1 MFAVILLG
9 LCANAIT
16 FEQWQ
21 SKYKFKF
28 SPVERLRRKAIFIN
42 NFKYVKEFNKNHG
55 FELSVE
61 GPYATLTS
69 EEYQALLNKQ
79 IIGNENKGIEAINLK
94 SNKQVPASVD
104 WRAEGKVTPVRD
116 QGSCGSCYSFGAV
129 AAIESRLLISGTT
142 QYTAQTL
149 DLSEQQ
155 IVDCA
160 ILAKGCNGGTLQ
172 ASYNYV
178 KSNGLMEEK
187 DNPYTGKDGKCLY
200 DKTKTKVSIEGLR
213 TADISDA
220 ALTAAIAEAP
230 VGVCIDASQI
240 SFQLYKAGVY
250 DEPKCKKI
258 MNHCVAAVGYGSQ
271 DGQDYYIVKNSWG
284 SFWGMDGY
292 ILMSRNKNNQCGIC
306 TGISFPVGVKLI

>member
-16 FEQWQ
+16 FDQWQ

-28 SPVERLRRKAIFIN
+28 SPVERLRRKAIFTS
-42 NFKYVKEFNKNHG
+42 NFKYVKEFNKNHD

-61 GPYATLTS
+61 GPYAALTS

-79 IIGNENKGIEAINLK
+79 IIGNENKNIEVINLK

-104 WRAEGKVTPVRD
+104 WRAEGKVTPIKD
-116 QGSCGSCYSFGAV
+116 QGSCGSCFTFGAV

-142 QYTAQTL
+142 GYTAQTL
-149 DLSEQQ
+149 IFLNNKFL
-155 IVDCA
+155 IV
-160 ILAKGCNGGTLQ
+160 LFL
-172 ASYNYV
+172 
-178 KSNGLMEEK
+178 LMD

-200 DKTKTKVSIEGLR
+200 DKTKVKVSIEGLR
-213 TADISDA
+213 TADISDT
-220 ALTAAIAEAP
+220 ALTAAIADAP
-230 VGVCIDASQI
+230 VGVCIDASQT
-240 SFQLYKAGVY
+240 SFQLYKSGVY

-271 DGQDYYIVKNSWG
+271 DGKDYYIVKNSWG
-284 SFWGMDGY
+284 TTWGMDGY